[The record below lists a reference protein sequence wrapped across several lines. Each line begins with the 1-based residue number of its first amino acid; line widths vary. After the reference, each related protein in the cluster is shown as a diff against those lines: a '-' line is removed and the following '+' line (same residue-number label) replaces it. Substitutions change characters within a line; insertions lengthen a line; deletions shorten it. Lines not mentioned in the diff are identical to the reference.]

1 MHLFTSTVSK
11 WFLIGWISV
20 LLGYIMNWIFE
31 GLNLVGLPNIGL
43 AIIIF
48 TFVVKALM
56 IPLSIRQQ
64 KYSKLQVIM
73 QPELQ
78 LIQEKYKGKSDAA
91 SIQAQQQETREV
103 YAKFGTSPTGGCLQ
117 MLIQMPI
124 LFALYQVIYHLPGHI
139 TRLGNYYRGVVEKL
153 MAIPGYETNEAFLAM
168 VKSSGLRNP
177 DVTSDL
183 SLIDVLYKFTS
194 EKWTQFLDI
203 FKNSSLSEA
212 YAEVADKI
220 RSANVFLGIDLS
232 MRPTEQFSK
241 AWWVVLIPLLAG
253 GLQWLSTKLMP
264 QPNQSNNQNQ
274 GGAGG
279 MLKSMNIVFP
289 LMSVVFCFMFEAGL
303 GLYWVASSGVQVII
317 QLFVNRYMDRVDL
330 NEMVQK
336 NVEKMNVKRA
346 KKGLP
351 PRKVQSVS
359 TMVKNLEDEKRRLE
373 ELKKENEEKARE
385 AAEYYNSRSGARKG
399 SLAEKA
405 GMVQQYEERQRE
417 LKAHGSQKK

>member
-1 MHLFTSTVSK
+1 
-11 WFLIGWISV
+11 
-20 LLGYIMNWIFE
+20 
-31 GLNLVGLPNIGL
+31 
-43 AIIIF
+43 
-48 TFVVKALM
+48 
-56 IPLSIRQQ
+56 
-64 KYSKLQVIM
+64 
-73 QPELQ
+73 
-78 LIQEKYKGKSDAA
+78 
-91 SIQAQQQETREV
+91 
-103 YAKFGTSPTGGCLQ
+103 
-117 MLIQMPI
+117 
-124 LFALYQVIYHLPGHI
+124 
-139 TRLGNYYRGVVEKL
+139 
-153 MAIPGYETNEAFLAM
+153 
-168 VKSSGLRNP
+168 
-177 DVTSDL
+177 
-183 SLIDVLYKFTS
+183 
-194 EKWTQFLDI
+194 
-203 FKNSSLSEA
+203 
-212 YAEVADKI
+212 
-220 RSANVFLGIDLS
+220 